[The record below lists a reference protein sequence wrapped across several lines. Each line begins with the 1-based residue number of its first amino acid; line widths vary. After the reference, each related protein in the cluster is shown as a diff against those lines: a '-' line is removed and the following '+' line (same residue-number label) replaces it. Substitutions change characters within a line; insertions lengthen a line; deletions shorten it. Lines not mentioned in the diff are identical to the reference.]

1 MKRSGSLPPQN
12 TSISLSRDGNEVRN
26 SRVISAC
33 GGGGGFRCQPGEPA
47 GDLLDMV
54 SVGCSFPRIRSAGS
68 FPLRQANSL
77 SQHKKLQ
84 CSLTLM
90 QRLPLQAKQDARMKA
105 ATWSE
110 AAPAP
115 ISRRQKQLHRCAAAF
130 VYLLSR
136 RLKGKT
142 THDVYWFNE
151 VHH

>member
-33 GGGGGFRCQPGEPA
+33 GGGGRFRCQPGEPA

-90 QRLPLQAKQDARMKA
+90 QRLPLQAKQEARTKA

-110 AAPAP
+110 AAHQQASEAVLSLCRS
-115 ISRRQKQLHRCAAAF
+115 ICLF
-130 VYLLSR
+130 VVASF
-136 RLKGKT
+136 KGKT
-142 THDVYWFNE
+142 THDVY
-151 VHH
+151 